1 MATKQTSKKSTTRR
15 KSSSSK
21 SSRQQERVYTEQET
35 ELFHEIS
42 LILFFAVAVVLFL
55 CNFRILGPVGN
66 GISSILFGLFGLPA
80 YAFSILL
87 FLAIAFFSANG
98 GSPAAVRKIVAGAIL
113 FCMAGVICELFGDYI
128 YGLEKYNIVEI
139 YKHCSEKHTGG
150 GALFG
155 SLAYLL
161 LHFLDTIGTVLVVL
175 IVCLISVILL
185 TEKSFVKGVKNGSKR
200 VVELS
205 REDAQRRS

>member
-1 MATKQTSKKSTTRR
+1 M
-15 KSSSSK
+15 
-21 SSRQQERVYTEQET
+21 
-35 ELFHEIS
+35 
-42 LILFFAVAVVLFL
+42 VLFL
-55 CNFRILGPVGN
+55 CNFGILGPVGK

-98 GSPAAVRKIVAGAIL
+98 GSSAAVRKIVAGAIL
-113 FCMAGVICELFGDYI
+113 FCMAGVICELIAGNTDAMNQPYSIKALYQFS
-128 YGLEKYNIVEI
+128 
-139 YKHCSEKHTGG
+139 SEEHMGG

-185 TEKSFVKGVKNGSKR
+185 TEKSFVKGVKTAVSVWWSSPGRMPRDGKS
-200 VVELS
+200 
-205 REDAQRRS
+205 